1 MYGLSFQSTANSAL
15 IVDLVLRNISEA
27 IKNGNMGVETLDYA
41 KAVAKH
47 LGFKGNKV
55 ERKIPY
61 FVDPRET
68 QDLDK
73 YRKEVELS
81 TQGYEYQDKQT
92 MAEQMKMVLFAV
104 SIIKAAFWEEW
115 NPKRKYDAG
124 KGIRKDAEGDD
135 TAWNEHLAAM
145 RNPESPLRQDDDPPI
160 KIREIPKPKK
170 PL

>member
-1 MYGLSFQSTANSAL
+1 M
-15 IVDLVLRNISEA
+15 
-27 IKNGNMGVETLDYA
+27 
-41 KAVAKH
+41 AKH

-81 TQGYEYQDKQT
+81 TQGFEYEDKQT

-104 SIIKAAFWEEW
+104 SIIKAAFWEDYS
-115 NPKRKYDAG
+115 PKRKYEAG
-124 KGIRKDAEGDD
+124 KEIRKDAEGEDK
-135 TAWNEHLAAM
+135 AWDEHLAAL
-145 RNPESPLRQDDDPPI
+145 RLTESPLRQDDDPPL

-170 PL
+170 N